1 MVVAVFSVQCISCKK
16 EKEVESGTSIDVEDS
31 GSFFFTTMQVSETV
45 MWMSMVVTLFMV
57 AVFVQRVQR

>member
-1 MVVAVFSVQCISCKK
+1 MQCISCKK
-16 EKEVESGTSIDVEDS
+16 EGESESGTSIDVDVEDS
-31 GSFFFTTMQVSETV
+31 GSFFSSTMQVSETV